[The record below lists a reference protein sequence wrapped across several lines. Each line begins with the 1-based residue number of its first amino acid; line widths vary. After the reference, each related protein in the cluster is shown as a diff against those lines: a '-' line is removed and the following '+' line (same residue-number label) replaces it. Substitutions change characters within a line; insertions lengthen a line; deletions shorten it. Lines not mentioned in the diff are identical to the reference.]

1 MAGSKVRIDKRAYLV
16 STAVLLGIC
25 IISVFLRFYI
35 RIKVQKAF
43 SVDDAILM
51 GAFCCL
57 LCSLVIM
64 YSTVLDKLYLIMVLS
79 ASLPDALSIGFPIE
93 DLPMDSTFLRPVYEY
108 LKWITINQAL
118 GWCSIIAVKFSF
130 LFLFKKMLDR
140 IPPMITY
147 WWFVV
152 AFNTIAWGYG
162 FSTYFLN
169 CPYYNNPKI
178 FECSSP
184 SGVSRLLRHGIA
196 LTAVDVVGDLL
207 ILFIPIKLIWK
218 VQIKWTQKVPLALS
232 LCLTGIMI
240 LVTITR
246 IAGIKFHGQNDIVW
260 ESYFLIVAAEVGV
273 ILASI
278 STYRALFVAH
288 RKATIKKAKYGGP
301 GSSPNRQILRRLLDS
316 SPWRS
321 RAGGQ
326 SIPGNSTA
334 SHFDKGALPSIPRA
348 HMTGVRTFIN
358 GQGQRMDA
366 SNIMESQMI
375 QDEDEDG
382 DGALS
387 RVYHDHKVMRD
398 EESSCGSY

>member
-1 MAGSKVRIDKRAYLV
+1 
-16 STAVLLGIC
+16 
-25 IISVFLRFYI
+25 
-35 RIKVQKAF
+35 
-43 SVDDAILM
+43 
-51 GAFCCL
+51 
-57 LCSLVIM
+57 M
-64 YSTVLDKLYLIMVLS
+64 YSTLLDKLYLVFEMS
-79 ASLPDALSIGFPIE
+79 ASLPDALSIGFAIE
-93 DLPMDSTFLRPVYEY
+93 DLPKDSAFLRPVYEY
-108 LKWITINQAL
+108 LKWITINQVL

-152 AFNTIAWGYG
+152 VFNTIAWGYG

-178 FECSSP
+178 YECSSP
-184 SGVSRLLRHGIA
+184 SGISRLFRHGIA

-218 VQIKWTQKVPLALS
+218 VQIKWTQKVPLVLS

-246 IAGIKFHGQNDIVW
+246 IAGIYFHGQIDIVW

-288 RKATIKKAKYGGP
+288 RKATIKKAKYSGP
-301 GSSPNRQILRRLLDS
+301 GSSPNRQILRRLLDF

-326 SIPGNSTA
+326 STPGSGTA
-334 SHFDKGALPSIPRA
+334 SHFDTGALPSIPRA
-348 HMTGVRTFIN
+348 QMTGVWTLIN
-358 GQGQRMDA
+358 GQGQRMDT

-375 QDEDEDG
+375 QDEEDG

-387 RVYHDHKVMRD
+387 RVYHDHKVVRD
-398 EESSCGSY
+398 EESSCGSDYP

>member
-1 MAGSKVRIDKRAYLV
+1 
-16 STAVLLGIC
+16 
-25 IISVFLRFYI
+25 
-35 RIKVQKAF
+35 
-43 SVDDAILM
+43 
-51 GAFCCL
+51 
-57 LCSLVIM
+57 M
-64 YSTVLDKLYLIMVLS
+64 YSTLLDKLYLIFEMS
-79 ASLPDALSIGFPIE
+79 ASLPDALSIGFSIE
-93 DLPMDSTFLRPVYEY
+93 DLPKDSAFLRPVYEY

-118 GWCSIIAVKFSF
+118 GWCSIVAVKFSF

-152 AFNTIAWGYG
+152 AFTTIAWGYG
-162 FSTYFLN
+162 FSTFFLN

-178 FECSSP
+178 YECSSP
-184 SGVSRLLRHGIA
+184 SGISRLFRHGIA
-196 LTAVDVVGDLL
+196 FTAVDVIGDLL
-207 ILFIPIKLIWK
+207 ILLIPIKLIWK
-218 VQIKWTQKVPLALS
+218 VQIKWTQKVPLVLS

-246 IAGIKFHGQNDIVW
+246 IAGIYFHGQIDIIW

-288 RKATIKKAKYGGP
+288 RKATIKKAKYSGP
-301 GSSPNRQILRRLLDS
+301 GSSPNRQQLVRRLLDF

-326 SIPGNSTA
+326 STPGSGTA
-334 SHFDKGALPSIPRA
+334 SHFDTGALPSIPRA
-348 HMTGVRTFIN
+348 QMTGVWTLIY

-375 QDEDEDG
+375 QDDDGDG

-387 RVYHDHKVMRD
+387 RVYHDHKIIRD
-398 EESSCGSY
+398 EESSCGSD

>member
-1 MAGSKVRIDKRAYLV
+1 
-16 STAVLLGIC
+16 
-25 IISVFLRFYI
+25 
-35 RIKVQKAF
+35 
-43 SVDDAILM
+43 
-51 GAFCCL
+51 
-57 LCSLVIM
+57 M
-64 YSTVLDKLYLIMVLS
+64 YSTLLDKLYMVQELS
-79 ASLPDALSIGFPIE
+79 TSLPDALSTGLSIE
-93 DLPMDSTFLRPVYEY
+93 DMPMDSAFLRPVYEY

-130 LFLFKKMLDR
+130 LLLFKKMLDR

-178 FECSSP
+178 C
-184 SGVSRLLRHGIA
+184 VSRMVHHGIA

-207 ILFIPIKLIWK
+207 ILFIPIKLIRK
-218 VQIKWTQKVPLALS
+218 VQIKWTQKVPLVLS

-246 IAGIKFHGQNDIVW
+246 IAGIKFHGQMDIVW
-260 ESYFLIVAAEVGV
+260 SSYFLIVAAEVGV
-273 ILASI
+273 ILACI
-278 STYRALFVAH
+278 STYRALFVAR
-288 RKATIKKAKYGGP
+288 RKAIIKKVKYGGP
-301 GSSPNRQILRRLLDS
+301 GSSPSRQILRRLLDS

-321 RAGGQ
+321 RAGRQ
-326 SIPGNSTA
+326 SKPANGTS
-334 SHFDKGALPSIPRA
+334 SHFDQRALPSIPRA
-348 HMTGVRTFIN
+348 HMTGLRTFIN

-375 QDEDEDG
+375 QHEDDAGDEV
-382 DGALS
+382 LS
-387 RVYHDHKVMRD
+387 RIYHDHKVIRD
-398 EESSCGSY
+398 EESSCGSDYP